1 MHRHFCLKR
10 QEWKSVKTLLYLCIV
25 ERKETLFFREKR
37 KIAPDSRTLKKTFV
51 YLQKEKKNSI
61 YVQQKLQ

>member
-25 ERKETLFFREKR
+25 EKKKHYFSGKSEK
-37 KIAPDSRTLKKTFV
+37 
-51 YLQKEKKNSI
+51 
-61 YVQQKLQ
+61 